1 MDMPS
6 TESISAGSQGQKTS
20 RQRKISLRTKLLF
33 AAGTAQEA
41 TVTAGGIVTIIYYN
55 QVLGLSPSLCG
66 LAFMVAMIFDA
77 VSDPLIGAISDNFK
91 SRFGRRHPFMFFSAI
106 PLALGFYLLYQPLA
120 GLSETGLFI
129 WLTGFSV
136 VLRFGQTM
144 YLVPHDAL
152 GAELTDDY
160 DERSSIFGYNAVSQM
175 ILSMVF
181 TGILYY
187 LLFPTT
193 PEYENGLMNEPRYL
207 LLSVVGAVTIIFS
220 ILVCSLGTMN
230 QIPFLHDVDFSS
242 KFIIKGYLSEVVKL
256 LKNPSYLAICGSMM
270 TVYIALGII
279 NVITP
284 YAHLYVFEFTTED
297 MFWFGIAKLP
307 GVFIAIPL
315 LAVLSKRLEKKSI
328 WMAVT
333 IIVVTSCA
341 IPFLFKMA
349 GVFPA
354 QGSGFD
360 LLFLLSG
367 IFFGF
372 LFFPVASIVIDSQ
385 LSDVA
390 DDHEYRTGMRSEGVV
405 FSIRSFAYKSTQ
417 GVGGLLAGIGLE
429 IINFPDNA
437 EAGNLTADTVMGLLF
452 MCGPLYLV
460 ISAIGIFF
468 MSYYSIDR
476 KRHAEILTELEG
488 RRAAVSN
495 QKTDLA

>member
-6 TESISAGSQGQKTS
+6 TESISASNQEQKIS
-20 RQRKISLRTKLLF
+20 RRRKISLRTKLLF

-66 LAFMVAMIFDA
+66 LAFMLAMIFDA
-77 VSDPLIGAISDNFK
+77 VSDPLIGAISDHFK

-106 PLALGFYLLYQPLA
+106 PLALGFYFLYQPFA

-129 WLTGFSV
+129 WLTAFSV

-181 TGILYY
+181 AGILYY
-187 LLFPTT
+187 FLFPTT

-220 ILVCSLGTMN
+220 ILVCSLGTMD
-230 QIPFLHDVDFSS
+230 QIPFLHDVEFSS
-242 KFIIKGYLSEVVKL
+242 KFIIKGYLSEIAQL
-256 LKNPSYLAICGSMM
+256 LKNTSYLAICGSMM

-284 YAHLYVFEFTTED
+284 YAYLYVFKFTTED
-297 MFWFGIAKLP
+297 LFWFSFAKLP
-307 GVFIAIPL
+307 GVFIAMPL
-315 LAVLSKRLEKKSI
+315 LALVSKRLEKRSI
-328 WMAVT
+328 WMAT
-333 IIVVTSCA
+333 NIFVVTSCA
-341 IPFLFKMA
+341 IPYLFKMA

-360 LLFLLSG
+360 LLFLLLSV
-367 IFFGF
+367 FFGF
-372 LFFPVASIVIDSQ
+372 LFFPMASIVIDSQ
-385 LSDVA
+385 LTDVA
-390 DDHEYRTGMRSEGVV
+390 DDHDYRTGVRSEGVI

-417 GVGGLLAGIGLE
+417 GVGGLIAGFGLE
-429 IINFPDNA
+429 IINFPDKA
-437 EAGNLTADTVMGLLF
+437 EVGNLTSDTVMGLLF
-452 MCGPLYLV
+452 MCGPLYLI
-460 ISAIGIFF
+460 ISALGILF
-468 MSYYSIDR
+468 MRFYSIDR
-476 KRHAEILTELEG
+476 KRHAELLTELEK
-488 RRAAVSN
+488 RRAAVSAQTGN
-495 QKTDLA
+495 

>member
-1 MDMPS
+1 MDMPI

-41 TVTAGGIVTIIYYN
+41 TVIAGGIVTIIYYN

-66 LAFMVAMIFDA
+66 LAFMIATIFDA
-77 VSDPLIGAISDNFK
+77 VSDPLIGTISDRFK

-129 WLTGFSV
+129 WLTVFSV

-187 LLFPTT
+187 LIFPTT

-207 LLSVVGAVTIIFS
+207 LLSVVGSVTIIFS
-220 ILVCSLGTMN
+220 ILVCSLGTMD
-230 QIPFLHDVDFSS
+230 QIPFLHEVDFSS
-242 KFIIKGYLSEVVKL
+242 KFIIKGYLSEIANL
-256 LKNPSYLAICGSMM
+256 LKNPSYLAICCSMM

-279 NVITP
+279 NIVTP
-284 YAHLYVFEFTTED
+284 YAYLYVFELTTED
-297 MFWFGIAKLP
+297 LLWFSAAKLP

-328 WMAVT
+328 WMAT
-333 IIVVTSCA
+333 NIFVVTCCA
-341 IPFLFKMA
+341 MPYLFKMA

-360 LLFLLSG
+360 LIFLVLALFL
-367 IFFGF
+367 GF
-372 LFFPVASIVIDSQ
+372 LFFPMASIVIDSQ
-385 LSDVA
+385 LTDVA
-390 DDHEYRTGMRSEGVV
+390 DDHEYRTGVRSEGVV
-405 FSIRSFAYKSTQ
+405 FSVRSFAYKSTQ
-417 GVGGLLAGIGLE
+417 GVGGLLAGFGLE

-437 EAGNLTADTVMGLLF
+437 EAGNLTADTLMGLLF

>member
-1 MDMPS
+1 MGIPS

-20 RQRKISLRTKLLF
+20 RQRKLSLRTKLLF

-77 VSDPLIGAISDNFK
+77 VSDPLIGAMSDNLK

-160 DERSSIFGYNAVSQM
+160 DERSSIFGYNAVTQM

-220 ILVCSLGTMN
+220 ILVCSLGTMD

-242 KFIIKGYLSEVVKL
+242 KFIVKGYLSEVAKL

-279 NVITP
+279 NVVTP

-315 LAVLSKRLEKKSI
+315 LAVLTKRLEKKSI

-360 LLFLLSG
+360 LLFLL
-367 IFFGF
+367 F
-372 LFFPVASIVIDSQ
+372 LHF
-385 LSDVA
+385 L
-390 DDHEYRTGMRSEGVV
+390 
-405 FSIRSFAYKSTQ
+405 
-417 GVGGLLAGIGLE
+417 
-429 IINFPDNA
+429 
-437 EAGNLTADTVMGLLF
+437 
-452 MCGPLYLV
+452 
-460 ISAIGIFF
+460 
-468 MSYYSIDR
+468 
-476 KRHAEILTELEG
+476 
-488 RRAAVSN
+488 
-495 QKTDLA
+495 

>member
-55 QVLGLSPSLCG
+55 QALGLSPSLCG
-66 LAFMVAMIFDA
+66 LAFMIATIFDA
-77 VSDPLIGAISDNFK
+77 VSDPLIGAISDRFK

-120 GLSETGLFI
+120 GLSETGLFV
-129 WLTGFSV
+129 WLTVFSM

-160 DERSSIFGYNAVSQM
+160 DERSSIFGYNGVSQM

-181 TGILYY
+181 AGILYY
-187 LLFPTT
+187 VIFPTT
-193 PEYENGLMNEPRYL
+193 PEYGNGLMNEPRYL
-207 LLSVVGAVTIIFS
+207 LLSVVGTVTIVFS
-220 ILVCSLGTMN
+220 ILVCSLGTMD

-242 KFIIKGYLSEVVKL
+242 KFIIKGYLSEIAKL
-256 LKNPSYLAICGSMM
+256 VKNPSYLAICGSMM

-279 NVITP
+279 NIVTP
-284 YAHLYVFEFTTED
+284 YAHLYVFELTTED
-297 MFWFGIAKLP
+297 LFWFSFAKLP

-328 WMAVT
+328 WMAT
-333 IIVVTSCA
+333 NIFVVTSCA
-341 IPFLFKMA
+341 IPYLFKMA

-360 LLFLLSG
+360 LIFLVSG
-367 IFFGF
+367 VFFGF
-372 LFFPVASIVIDSQ
+372 LFFPMATIVMDSQ
-385 LSDVA
+385 LTDVT
-390 DDHEYRTGMRSEGVV
+390 DDHEYRTGVRSEGVV

-417 GVGGLLAGIGLE
+417 GVGGLLAGFGLE

-437 EAGNLTADTVMGLLF
+437 EAGSLTADTLMGLLF

-460 ISAIGIFF
+460 ISVIGIFF

-476 KRHAEILTELEG
+476 KRHTEILTELEG

-495 QKTDLA
+495 EKADLA

>member
-1 MDMPS
+1 
-6 TESISAGSQGQKTS
+6 
-20 RQRKISLRTKLLF
+20 
-33 AAGTAQEA
+33 
-41 TVTAGGIVTIIYYN
+41 
-55 QVLGLSPSLCG
+55 
-66 LAFMVAMIFDA
+66 
-77 VSDPLIGAISDNFK
+77 
-91 SRFGRRHPFMFFSAI
+91 
-106 PLALGFYLLYQPLA
+106 
-120 GLSETGLFI
+120 
-129 WLTGFSV
+129 
-136 VLRFGQTM
+136 
-144 YLVPHDAL
+144 
-152 GAELTDDY
+152 
-160 DERSSIFGYNAVSQM
+160 
-175 ILSMVF
+175 
-181 TGILYY
+181 
-187 LLFPTT
+187 
-193 PEYENGLMNEPRYL
+193 
-207 LLSVVGAVTIIFS
+207 
-220 ILVCSLGTMN
+220 
-230 QIPFLHDVDFSS
+230 
-242 KFIIKGYLSEVVKL
+242 
-256 LKNPSYLAICGSMM
+256 MM

-279 NVITP
+279 NVVTP

-297 MFWFGIAKLP
+297 MFWFGMAKLP

-341 IPFLFKMA
+341 TPFLFKMA

-367 IFFGF
+367 ILFGF

-390 DDHEYRTGMRSEGVV
+390 DDHEYRTGIRSEGVV

-417 GVGGLLAGIGLE
+417 GVGGLLAGVGLE

-452 MCGPLYLV
+452 MCGPLYLI

-476 KRHAEILTELEG
+476 KRHSEILTELEG

-495 QKTDLA
+495 QKTDLT